1 MKPYYE
7 QSYWD
12 SLFSWKELEY
22 LINYYINNE
31 TERNKIGKEGRD
43 YCLNY
48 HKFSDRV
55 AEVLSSI
62 QK

>member
-22 LINYYINNE
+22 LINKRPIMDKKTFTFIFISYLSEFQNGE
-31 TERNKIGKEGRD
+31 K
-43 YCLNY
+43 LN
-48 HKFSDRV
+48 
-55 AEVLSSI
+55 
-62 QK
+62 

>member
-1 MKPYYE
+1 MKIFA
-7 QSYWD
+7 
-12 SLFSWKELEY
+12 LHTNKEY
-22 LINYYINNE
+22 KTILINYYINNE